1 MRILFDQ
8 GTPVPLRRALAGHTV
23 STAHEMGW
31 AALDNGAL
39 LDAAE
44 AAFDAFITTDRNL
57 RHQQNLTGRR
67 LATLVYLRP
76 VGRRFGLMPHESRRP
91 STHSVPAISS
101 SWNSRNGTVAEPR
114 AATGRPPYSSP
125 GHATPLGRTAREVQ
139 AGKAL

>member
-8 GTPVPLRRALAGHTV
+8 GTPVPLRRPLAGHTV

-67 LATLVYLRP
+67 LAVLVLP
-76 VGRRFGLMPHESRRP
+76 TP
-91 STHSVPAISS
+91 SWPKIRTHAPQIARAIDALPPAISS
-101 SWNSRNGTVAEPR
+101 S
-114 AATGRPPYSSP
+114 
-125 GHATPLGRTAREVQ
+125 
-139 AGKAL
+139 

>member
-8 GTPVPLRRALAGHTV
+8 GDPVPLRRALAGHTV

-67 LATLVYLRP
+67 LAILVLPRY
-76 VGRRFGLMPHESRRP
+76 GLIPRKSRRP

-101 SWNSRNGTVAEPR
+101 SWNSRNGR
-114 AATGRPPYSSP
+114 ASP
-125 GHATPLGRTAREVQ
+125 
-139 AGKAL
+139 